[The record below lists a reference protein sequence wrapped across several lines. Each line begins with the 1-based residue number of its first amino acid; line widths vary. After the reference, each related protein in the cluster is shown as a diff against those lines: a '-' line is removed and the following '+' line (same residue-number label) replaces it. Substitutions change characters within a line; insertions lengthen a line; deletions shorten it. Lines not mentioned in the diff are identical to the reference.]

1 MTRIIKGIFNFQK
14 NVHGTQEQ
22 LFKNLGAGQKPLALF
37 ITCSDSRISP
47 DMLTQTQPG
56 ELFIMRNAGNIVSP
70 CSWDHAS
77 GEAATLEYAVKQLKV
92 REVIICGHAKCGAVH
107 GLLHLDTLDA
117 LPEVKRWLQ
126 FSEPVLAAL
135 KKDTAGMSPEEVLA
149 IAIERNV
156 LQQLENVKSY
166 PFVSEAV
173 ERGELRL
180 HAWVYHFETGTV
192 LAHDQTKNRFVS
204 LSEATKPKF
213 SATQEEVETYN
224 KSRQSGM
231 DLSI

>member
-1 MTRIIKGIFNFQK
+1 MTRIIKGVFDFQK
-14 NVHGTQEQ
+14 NVHGTREQ

-70 CSWDHAS
+70 FSWDHAS

-107 GLLHLDTLDA
+107 GLLHLDQLDG
-117 LPEVKRWLQ
+117 LPEVKRWLN
-126 FSEPVLAAL
+126 FSKPVLAAL
-135 KKDTAGMSPEEVLA
+135 KKDTEGMTPDEVLA
-149 IAIERNV
+149 IGIERNV

-166 PFVSEAV
+166 PFVQEAID
-173 ERGELRL
+173 RGELRL

-192 LAHDQTKNRFVS
+192 VAHDQAKKRFVS
-204 LSEATKPKF
+204 LGEATKPKF
-213 SATQEEVETYN
+213 SATKEEVESYLKTH
-224 KSRQSGM
+224 QGGM
-231 DLSI
+231 DLTI